1 MQRKTA
7 RCTALSL
14 VLALALATAAFAR
27 YNVTRECT
35 PRLTFSGTTAT
46 AGLVVKAQAGASIEA
61 DLTLYRLNGSRQIEV
76 APGVKAAPPLWRS
89 PTRCPAPGGTTICW
103 RLMSLW

>member
-1 MQRKTA
+1 MKRKTA

-14 VLALALATAAFAR
+14 LLALALATAAFAR

-46 AGLVVKAQAGASIEA
+46 ASLGLV
-61 DLTLYRLNGSRQIEV
+61 
-76 APGVKAAPPLWRS
+76 
-89 PTRCPAPGGTTICW
+89 
-103 RLMSLW
+103 